1 MKQKIK
7 AFWKGFNSIFNI
19 QGNSFELPEIK
30 SDSEN
35 IKSDWDK
42 ILSKQVLDNVGNYAI
57 AIAKDETLNYL
68 KQKKNE
74 YEVNAMPKMFINQD
88 ENGKYYTEYRA
99 ADTSKNSTLDLI
111 NELIEERTKM
121 IRNIYREAK

>member
-19 QGNSFELPEIK
+19 QGDSFELPEIK

-42 ILSKQVLDNVGNYAI
+42 ILSKQVLGNR
-57 AIAKDETLNYL
+57 
-68 KQKKNE
+68 
-74 YEVNAMPKMFINQD
+74 
-88 ENGKYYTEYRA
+88 G
-99 ADTSKNSTLDLI
+99 
-111 NELIEERTKM
+111 
-121 IRNIYREAK
+121 